1 MTVAIVLAAVVLST
15 VWLGAQLAAVLST
28 GAALPLDA
36 QDTVSAVLR
45 LPATAAQPANA
56 WPEYAALALD
66 TPVLYWASTAAVLL
80 IVALCAGLLLRAA
93 RPGIG
98 VGRRTRLGVDTR
110 ARLATLR
117 ELAPLLVRRPTP
129 GRLILGTVGSGLAKR
144 LVATED
150 RQTRLRRRR
159 ARARQGDRS
168 SVIVIGPSRCGK
180 TANAISGV
188 LEWSGPAVLSS
199 VKTDLLA
206 ATLQHRQAL
215 GEVKV
220 FDPTSATGQP
230 SAHWSP
236 LRAAD
241 TAAGAQR
248 AARALADAGP
258 RAGAENLAFFAALA
272 QQLLWPVLFTAAAT
286 GATMTEVV
294 DWMLRSDR
302 PTDQSPGHIASR
314 LDRLAVHP
322 DPTVRGDAR
331 RARAA
336 IGAVWGL
343 DDRTRGG
350 TYATCHT
357 LLLPWQDPVVAAAA
371 DRQDIS
377 LDWLLSGNNTL
388 YLCGPMHEQDRL
400 APVFGGLLG
409 DLFQQAYERAGRTN
423 QPLPATLVMLDEA
436 GNTPAAWLPQVASTC
451 AGIGILLVTIWQSK
465 AQVDHAYGKL
475 ADSVITNHGSKI
487 IFSGV
492 SDTATLEYAAS
503 LLGDEE
509 LWQRSITADA
519 QLLGGTS
526 RSVNHSTTNAKLI
539 PSDLLRR
546 VAPGHALLIYGT
558 LPPAHLQ
565 ARPYYRLRR
574 TRR

>member
-1 MTVAIVLAAVVLST
+1 M
-15 VWLGAQLAAVLST
+15 
-28 GAALPLDA
+28 
-36 QDTVSAVLR
+36 
-45 LPATAAQPANA
+45 
-56 WPEYAALALD
+56 
-66 TPVLYWASTAAVLL
+66 
-80 IVALCAGLLLRAA
+80 
-93 RPGIG
+93 
-98 VGRRTRLGVDTR
+98 
-110 ARLATLR
+110 
-117 ELAPLLVRRPTP
+117 
-129 GRLILGTVGSGLAKR
+129 
-144 LVATED
+144 
-150 RQTRLRRRR
+150 
-159 ARARQGDRS
+159 
-168 SVIVIGPSRCGK
+168 
-180 TANAISGV
+180 
-188 LEWSGPAVLSS
+188 
-199 VKTDLLA
+199 
-206 ATLQHRQAL
+206 
-215 GEVKV
+215 
-220 FDPTSATGQP
+220 
-230 SAHWSP
+230 
-236 LRAAD
+236 
-241 TAAGAQR
+241 
-248 AARALADAGP
+248 
-258 RAGAENLAFFAALA
+258 
-272 QQLLWPVLFTAAAT
+272 
-286 GATMTEVV
+286 
-294 DWMLRSDR
+294 
-302 PTDQSPGHIASR
+302 
-314 LDRLAVHP
+314 
-322 DPTVRGDAR
+322 RGDAR

-336 IGAVWGL
+336 VEAVWGL

-371 DRQDIS
+371 DHQDIS

-423 QPLPATLVMLDEA
+423 EPLPSTLVMLDEA

-539 PSDLLRR
+539 PHDLLRR
-546 VAPGHALLIYGT
+546 VAPGHALLIHGT

-565 ARPYYRLRR
+565 ARPYYRLHRASR
-574 TRR
+574 